1 MSSSQRRR
9 HTLFPFLPFFYGP
22 FYLCCLLCTFT
33 VYVASPLF
41 QTTRFGWQSHVTLSV
56 FSHLFDFLFE
66 FFPHAEIWQSKRML
80 ILCCFYSVILPGS
93 PRLLQTDGLVILFM
107 SVYLITDSNILQPMA
122 ERCRRPTK
130 DLQAL
135 SCRRGVTLSSKR
147 PDRLGAKKT
156 ERRHVPWDLNLSR
169 RKRIGNGKKRKKFKS
184 TPKSKRKRTIWKE
197 NKDIER
203 KNCASLI
210 IAAFASLA
218 VCVSSIFQTRTV
230 QPHISVTDR
239 TRNSCFLYSRLATT
253 HLSNTTQ
260 FCFESSLVWIWQMRS
275 PFCSSLLSDR
285 QFLIFVDWNI

>member
-169 RKRIGNGKKRKKFKS
+169 RKRIGNGKKERSSNQHQSQKEKGQYE
-184 TPKSKRKRTIWKE
+184 KRIRTLKE
-197 NKDIER
+197 
-203 KNCASLI
+203 
-210 IAAFASLA
+210 
-218 VCVSSIFQTRTV
+218 RTV
-230 QPHISVTDR
+230 RH
-239 TRNSCFLYSRLATT
+239 
-253 HLSNTTQ
+253 
-260 FCFESSLVWIWQMRS
+260 
-275 PFCSSLLSDR
+275 
-285 QFLIFVDWNI
+285 